1 MATDQHTAVDDATT
15 PGNVTERIIPGDYD
29 DEPPSGLQG
38 PFFQKVGKR
47 KNQGRDAKVLVTAKD
62 GATGVGKSNVCDFLG
77 HALDTTEE
85 GFAPFKI
92 TIEPMRFIEMYG
104 ELPKGSALVMEEA
117 EQFDSR
123 RSQRNENVAASQKW
137 QQARVREVVALLNLP
152 DPSTIDQRFEML
164 ADFWI
169 NVERRGKARIY
180 EKKIH
185 SIKQKI
191 YYKTL
196 QTLEWPNM
204 DGSETTRAMSKL
216 KTGLLDGEMEENGLI
231 RESEA
236 QKQLEAAVKEAK
248 RNTRNAWIQALKSN
262 HCPNCAHQWTGK
274 EIARLPP
281 VEVTPQRIN
290 QIARRD

>member
-1 MATDQHTAVDDATT
+1 MATEGAVTT
-15 PGNVTERIIPGDYD
+15 PGDITERTIPAEYD
-29 DEPPSGLQG
+29 GEPPRGLKG
-38 PFFQKVGKR
+38 PFFKKIGKR
-47 KNQGRDAKVLVTAKD
+47 KEQGRDAKILVTAED
-62 GATGVGKSNVCDFLG
+62 GQTGVGKSNVCDFLG
-77 HALDTTEE
+77 HALDTTDE
-85 GFAPFKI
+85 GFVPAKV

-152 DPSTIDQRFEML
+152 DPSTIDKRFEML

-169 NVERRGKARIY
+169 NVERRGKAKIY

-185 SIKQKI
+185 SIKQSI

-204 DGSETTRAMSKL
+204 DGSDTTRAMSDL
-216 KTGLLDGEMEENGLI
+216 KTGLLDGETRNDGLV

-236 QKQLEAAVKEAK
+236 ERQVKRAK
-248 RNTRNAWIQALKSN
+248 KNTRERVRNEWIDVVYDLGLSDGDIAALPTVDVS
-262 HCPNCAHQWTGK
+262 
-274 EIARLPP
+274 RSR
-281 VEVTPQRIN
+281 VN
-290 QIARRD
+290 QIRNDEAL